1 MSRRPATLQPPDR
14 PEDLPTA
21 EWDATLIVASDDVAT
36 REALA
41 GLLSRA
47 GYRVIE
53 TADAAGAHD
62 AVTRE
67 SADLL
72 IADMVL
78 PGDSLELC
86 RAIKSEPLT
95 SLVPVVHLAA
105 ESSVRQRHAALNAGS
120 DDVIA
125 GPLAA
130 DEVLMRIRSLLRAR
144 RASAQLV
151 STEAV
156 MVALAK
162 TVEAR
167 DLYTERH
174 LFRVAEGA
182 VRVATLLGLP
192 HERVEVV
199 RLGGLLHDLGKIGVP
214 DRVLLK
220 PGALTRPE
228 FELVRSHP
236 LTGAEIV
243 RPLAAFGSPERIVL
257 HHHERFDGTGYPF
270 GLRGE
275 DIPLGARIV
284 AVSDAFD
291 AITTN
296 RPYRPARPAADAL
309 AILEDGRGSQWDPLV
324 VDAFLGLYR
333 DAGPGVAVMA
343 PPDRLG
349 VATG

>member
-1 MSRRPATLQPPDR
+1 VTVRPWTLRPADR
-14 PEDLPTA
+14 PHDLLAA
-21 EWDATLIVASDDVAT
+21 EWAATLVVAGHDVAA
-36 REALA
+36 REALVGILA
-41 GLLSRA
+41 RA
-47 GYRVIE
+47 GYRVLE
-53 TADAAGAHD
+53 AADAAAAHE
-62 AVTRE
+62 AVTSE

-72 IADMVL
+72 IADLTL
-78 PGDSLELC
+78 PGDAIELC
-86 RAIKSEPLT
+86 RAVKSDPLT
-95 SLVPVVHLAA
+95 SLLPVVHLIA
-105 ESSVRQRHAALNAGS
+105 EDNGRQRNAALDAGS

-130 DEVLMRIRSLLRAR
+130 DELLMRVRSLLRAR
-144 RASAQLV
+144 RATAQLV

-156 MVALAK
+156 MIALAK

-182 VRVATLLGLP
+182 VRVATLMGLP
-192 HERVEVV
+192 RERVEVV

-220 PGALTRPE
+220 PGSLTRPE

-275 DIPLGARIV
+275 EIPLGARIV

-296 RPYRPARPAADAL
+296 RPYRPRRPAEDAL
-309 AILEDGRGSQWDPLV
+309 AILEDGRGSQWDPAV

-333 DAGPGVAVMA
+333 DPGPGIETSPNA
-343 PPDRLG
+343 LG
-349 VATG
+349 IGIG

>member
-1 MSRRPATLQPPDR
+1 MSGNPWALLPPDR
-14 PEDLPTA
+14 RHDLPAA
-21 EWDATLIVASDDVAT
+21 EWDALLIVASDDVTT

-41 GLLSRA
+41 ASLTRA
-47 GYRVIE
+47 GYRVVVA
-53 TADAAGAHD
+53 ADVTGAHESLI
-62 AVTRE
+62 RE

-72 IADMVL
+72 LVDVGL
-78 PGDSLELC
+78 PGDALEFC
-86 RAIKSEPLT
+86 RALKAEPLT
-95 SLVPVVHLAA
+95 RSVPVVHLVAD
-105 ESSVRQRHAALNAGS
+105 SNDRQRHAALNAGS
-120 DDVIA
+120 DDVI
-125 GPLAA
+125 GLPLSA
-130 DEVLMRIRSLLRAR
+130 DVLLMRIRSLLRAR
-144 RASAQLV
+144 RAADQLV

-156 MVALAK
+156 MIALAK

-167 DLYTERH
+167 DLYTDRH

-182 VRVATLLGLP
+182 VRVAALMGLP
-192 HERVEVV
+192 YERIEVI

-236 LTGAEIV
+236 MTGAEIV
-243 RPLAAFGSPERIVL
+243 RPLGAFGSPERIVL

-296 RPYRPARPAADAL
+296 RPYRPGRPAADAL
-309 AILEDGRGSQWDPLV
+309 AILEDGRGSQWDPAV
-324 VDAFLGLYR
+324 VDAFLGLYQ
-333 DAGPGVAVMA
+333 DLGPAATAAPGELGAVG
-343 PPDRLG
+343 R
-349 VATG
+349 